1 MAQIL
6 WGCKMAIVELFF
18 TYVPFVALCSYSLL
32 MLFFCLA
39 QKDRY
44 IRLFMYILTGMIVWN
59 ASAVFMSI
67 DLYPGVLFWDKVL
80 TIGAMGVAFLLYY
93 FVSIFTNSLRVFQ
106 ALFWGCLTI
115 LFSVITMFGL
125 FIVDAGVITNT
136 ITLWGRQFQ
145 VIKFDYTL
153 GIMAVPLYAFV
164 MSIIVATFLKAKR
177 NLNKNYNDPTRSS
190 ISFITSGLAIMFFGN
205 ICNLVPALGQYPI
218 DILACFI
225 NAFLLVIA
233 IYKYRLVELRFMI
246 TRGLVYSVFVVS
258 LTIAYVFSV
267 FFIENHMQAQY
278 QKVIPY
284 FTTLAAL
291 VVAII
296 MQPLYKFSSKL
307 VDKMFYKAEYTQR
320 QALRQFSTRIS
331 NNLDLNEIA
340 NELIEAVQLALNS
353 SQVLLLQRNDEQKHF
368 QVFATSSRLFQPDL
382 QISFDNPIIKWMNKN
397 NTGITRDQ
405 LYYQPFFKSMWE
417 QEKNKLQDI
426 GIELIVPVKVRDNI
440 NSLLMLTK
448 RKNNVAYTLDDLDLL
463 TYLGASSA
471 VAFENAR
478 LYTLSQN
485 DAITDG
491 LTKLYNHRYFY
502 QALSDQINKIGSG
515 ELTLLMIDMDL
526 FKLYNDL
533 YGHFEG
539 DRALEMVASI
549 LKRNIGDKG
558 IICRYGGE
566 EFTVIL
572 PYYDSGRAYQLAEKI
587 RTQIEANFFNVNDV
601 TQRFL
606 TASIGIC
613 TYPHAAPNN
622 EELLKR
628 ADLAMYTAKNQ
639 GKNQTVIYAP
649 RFTSM
654 ENTAKYNSEDA
665 FRPNYTATIYALAAA
680 IDAKDHY
687 TFGHSQRVAGYVTIL
702 ANEMSLD
709 KAHIEILQE
718 AALLH
723 DIGKLGI
730 PEHILTKAG
739 KLSNEEVDIVKKHVE
754 MSITIIKH
762 LPTLNHVIPAV
773 IGHHERWD
781 GKGYPRGLK
790 GENIPFSARCLAIA
804 DAFDALTSNRPYRA
818 GLTVNNALAE
828 IKNNI
833 GTQFDPAMANLF
845 IKLVQDGTIKVVR
858 QAEIKSIS

>member
-1 MAQIL
+1 
-6 WGCKMAIVELFF
+6 MAIIELFF
-18 TYVPFVALCSYSLL
+18 TYVPIVALCSYCLL
-32 MLFFCLA
+32 MFFFGIA
-39 QKDRY
+39 QKDRL
-44 IRLFMYILTGMIVWN
+44 IRAFIPVLGAMIVWT

-67 DLYPGVLFWDKVL
+67 EFYPGVLFWDKIMI
-80 TIGAMGVAFLLYY
+80 IGALMVAFLLYY
-93 FVSIFTNSLRVFQ
+93 FVSVFTNSLRIFTTAIWAV
-106 ALFWGCLTI
+106 LT
-115 LFSVITMFGL
+115 FL
-125 FIVDAGVITNT
+125 FIVIDLLGLIVTDAGVIANT
-136 ITLWGRQFQ
+136 VTLWGRHFQ
-145 VIKFDYTL
+145 VIKFHYTI
-153 GIMAVPLYAFV
+153 GVMAPPLYAFV
-164 MSIIVATFLKAKR
+164 MAIIISTLLKAR
-177 NLNKNYNDPTRSS
+177 QNINKNKNSPSYGSLRLVTN
-190 ISFITSGLAIMFFGN
+190 GLAIMFLGN
-205 ICNLVPALGQYPI
+205 ICNLIPALGQYPI

-225 NAFLLVIA
+225 NAFMLMIA

-246 TRGLVYSVFVVS
+246 TRGLIYSVLVVT
-258 LTIAYVFSV
+258 LTFAYIFIV
-267 FFIENHMQAQY
+267 FFIENHMQTPY
-278 QKVIPY
+278 QKIIPY
-284 FTTLAAL
+284 FTTLVAL
-291 VVAII
+291 AVAIVL
-296 MQPLYKFSSKL
+296 QPLYKLSSKL
-307 VDKMFYKAEYTQR
+307 VDKLFYKAEYTQR
-320 QALRQFSTRIS
+320 QALRQFSTHIS
-331 NNLDLNEIA
+331 NNLDLNGIA
-340 NELIEAVQLALNS
+340 RELIEAVQLALNA
-353 SQVLLLQRNDEQKHF
+353 SQVIILQRNDELKHF
-368 QVFATSSRLFQPDL
+368 QMFATSSQLFQPNL
-382 QISFDNPIIKWMNKN
+382 EISFDNPVIKWMYKN
-397 NTGITRDQ
+397 NIGITRDQ

-417 QEKNKLQDI
+417 LEKNKLHDI
-426 GIELIVPVKVRDNI
+426 GIELIVPIKVRENMI
-440 NSLLMLTK
+440 ALLMLTK
-448 RKNNVAYTLDDLDLL
+448 RKNNAAYTLDDLDLL

-478 LYTLSQN
+478 LYTRSQY

-491 LTKLYNHRYFY
+491 LTKLYNHRYFC
-502 QALSDQINKIGSG
+502 QVLPDQIKKIGSA
-515 ELTLLMIDMDL
+515 ELSLLMIDMDL

-539 DRALEMVASI
+539 DRALEMVATI
-549 LKRNIGDKG
+549 LIRNIGDKG
-558 IICRYGGE
+558 IVCRYGGE

-572 PYYDSGRAYQLAEKI
+572 PYYDARRAYELAEII
-587 RTQIEANFFNVNDV
+587 RTEIEAGFFNVNDV

-613 TYPHAAPNN
+613 TYPHAAPNT

-628 ADLAMYTAKNQ
+628 ADLAMYTAKSQ
-639 GKNQTVIYAP
+639 GKNQTVIYTP
-649 RFTSM
+649 RIITK
-654 ENTAKYNSEDA
+654 ENTSKYNTEDV

-739 KLSNEEVDIVKKHVE
+739 KLSNEEFEIIKKHVE

-828 IKNNI
+828 IKNNL

>member
-1 MAQIL
+1 
-6 WGCKMAIVELFF
+6 MAIIGLFF
-18 TYVPFVALCSYSLL
+18 TYVSVVALCSYCLL
-32 MLFFCLA
+32 MLFFCIA
-39 QKDRY
+39 QKDRL
-44 IRLFMYILTGMIVWN
+44 IRAFMPVLGAMILWTV
-59 ASAVFMSI
+59 SAVFMSVQ
-67 DLYPGVLFWDKVL
+67 LYPGVLFWDRIMI
-80 TIGAMGVAFLLYY
+80 IGAVTVTFLLYY
-93 FVSIFTNSLRVFQ
+93 FVSIFTNSLRILPTV
-106 ALFWGCLTI
+106 FWGIGTLVFI
-115 LFSVITMFGL
+115 IINLNG
-125 FIVDAGVITNT
+125 FIVTDAGVITST
-136 ITLWGRQFQ
+136 VMLWNREFE
-145 VIKFDYTL
+145 VIKFTYSI
-153 GIMAVPLYAFV
+153 GILAPFIYAFALA
-164 MSIIVATFLKAKR
+164 MIISTLLKTKRSIKQT
-177 NLNKNYNDPTRSS
+177 NNSPTAGSMRL
-190 ISFITSGLAIMFFGN
+190 INNGIAIMFIGN
-205 ICNLVPALGQYPI
+205 LCNFIPALGQYPI

-225 NAFLLVIA
+225 NSFLLIIA

-246 TRGLVYSVFVVS
+246 TRGLVYSVFVIIITVS
-258 LTIAYVFSV
+258 YIFTV

-278 QKVIPY
+278 KQIIPY
-284 FTTLAAL
+284 FTTLVAL
-291 VVAII
+291 AVAII
-296 MQPLYKFSSKL
+296 LQPLYRLSSKM
-307 VDKMFYKAEYTQR
+307 VYRIFYKAEYAQR

-331 NNLDLNEIA
+331 NNLDLDGIVR
-340 NELIEAVQLALNS
+340 ELIEAVQLALNA
-353 SQVLLLQRNDEQKHF
+353 SQVLLLQRNDEEEYYH
-368 QVFATSSRLFQPDL
+368 VFATSSRLFQPDL

-397 NTGITRDQ
+397 HTGLTRDQ

-417 QEKNKLQDI
+417 QEKNKLYDN
-426 GIELIVPVKVRDNI
+426 GIELIIPIKVRDNI
-440 NSLLMLTK
+440 NALLMLTR

-478 LYTLSQN
+478 LYTRSQN

-491 LTKLYNHRYFY
+491 LTKLYNHRYFC
-502 QALSDQINKIGSG
+502 QALPDQVNKIGSA
-515 ELTLLMIDMDL
+515 ELSLLMIDMDL

-539 DRALEMVASI
+539 DRALEMVAAI
-549 LKRNIGDKG
+549 LKRNIADKG
-558 IICRYGGE
+558 IVCRYGGE

-572 PYYDSGRAYQLAEKI
+572 PYYDARRAYELAEKI
-587 RTQIEANFFNVNDV
+587 RTEIEASFFNINDV

-613 TYPHAAPNN
+613 TYPHAAPNT

-639 GKNQTVIYAP
+639 GKNQTVIYTP
-649 RFTSM
+649 RIITK
-654 ENTAKYNSEDA
+654 ENTTRYNSEDV

-687 TFGHSQRVAGYVTIL
+687 TFGHSQRVAEYVAIL

-739 KLSNEEVDIVKKHVE
+739 KLSNEEFDIIKKHVE

-781 GKGYPRGLK
+781 GRGYPRGLK
-790 GENIPFSARCLAIA
+790 GENIPFAARCLAIA

-818 GLTVNNALAE
+818 GMTVNNALAE
-828 IKNNI
+828 IKKNL

-858 QAEIKSIS
+858 QAEIKSII